1 MARHPYIAV
10 EGVIGVGKTTL
21 ALRLQPAFGGEVVL
35 EEFDENPF
43 LSDFY
48 ADRERHGFQ
57 TQIFFLLSRY
67 RQQTTRLPAALR
79 RGAAIADYTFAKD
92 SLFAHLNLKGAE
104 LSMYERV
111 YAALGANIRR
121 PDLLVYLRADTDVLM
136 ARIAARDRSYERD
149 MDRGYIEHLRQ
160 GYEQFLS
167 SYAESPILIIDT
179 NQLNIVQNPDDLASV
194 IERVRSAIHFGT
206 YQAPLPGVNGGGA
219 AGREAGAIV
228 KELAEGLHTLSDF
241 QQFHVSLD
249 AEKGFD
255 PDPFLNYIG
264 LAEEMGELARALKVT
279 WLRQAQLRDQGHSVD
294 QAQTDSLN
302 ENRERIQ
309 DELADCLAFLLKL
322 SNYAGIDLEE
332 AYLQKMEINA
342 QRQWENGKAI
352 EKLEGRS

>member
-1 MARHPYIAV
+1 MARHPYIAI

-21 ALRLQPAFGGEVVL
+21 VRLLQPAFGGEVVL

-48 ADRERHGFQ
+48 ADRERYGFQ

-79 RGAAIADYTFAKD
+79 HGSVISDYTFAKD
-92 SLFAHLNLKGAE
+92 SLFAHLNLKGDE
-104 LSMYERV
+104 LAVYERV

-136 ARIAARDRSYERD
+136 ARIAARDRPYERN
-149 MDRGYIEHLRQ
+149 MDREYIEHLRQ
-160 GYEQFLS
+160 GYEQFIS
-167 SYAESPILIIDT
+167 AYSESPMLMIDT
-179 NQLNIVQNPDDLASV
+179 NALNIVQNPDDLNSV
-194 IERVRSAIHFGT
+194 IERVRSASHYGT
-206 YQAPLPGVNGGGA
+206 YQTPLPGVNGGA
-219 AGREAGAIV
+219 SAREVEVIV
-228 KELAEGLHTLSDF
+228 KELGEGLHTLSDF

-264 LAEEMGELARALKVT
+264 LTEEMGELASVLKVA
-279 WLRQAQLRDQGHSVD
+279 WLKQARLIDEGRTIEQAQMD
-294 QAQTDSLN
+294 ALN
-302 ENRERIQ
+302 EHREHIQ

-322 SNYAGIDLEE
+322 SNYAGVDLEE
-332 AYLQKMEINA
+332 AYLHKMEVNA
-342 QRQWENGKAI
+342 RRKWHEGKVV
-352 EKLEGRS
+352 EKSEA

>member
-1 MARHPYIAV
+1 MARHPYIAI

-21 ALRLQPAFGGEVVL
+21 VRLLQPAFGGEAAL

-48 ADRERHGFQ
+48 ADRERYGFQ

-79 RGAAIADYTFAKD
+79 HGAVLADYTFAKD

-104 LSMYERV
+104 LAVYERV

-136 ARIAARDRSYERD
+136 ARIAARDRTYERN
-149 MDRGYIEHLRQ
+149 MDRDYIDGLRL

-167 SYAESPILIIDT
+167 TYNESPLLVVDT
-179 NQLNIVQNPDDLASV
+179 NQLNLVQNADDLASV
-194 IERVRSAIHFGT
+194 TNQVKSSLKQGS
-206 YQAPLPGVNGGGA
+206 YQAALPGVNGDGTA
-219 AGREAGAIV
+219 LATEQMV
-228 KELAEGLHTLSDF
+228 KQLGEGLHTLADF
-241 QQFHVSLD
+241 QDFHQTLD

-255 PDPFLNYIG
+255 PDPFLNFIG
-264 LAEEMGELARALKVT
+264 LSEEMGELARILKQT
-279 WLRQAQLRDQGHSVD
+279 WLRQADLHDEGSSLGD
-294 QAQTDSLN
+294 AQTTALN

-309 DELADCLAFLLKL
+309 NELADCLAFLLKL

-332 AYLQKMEINA
+332 AYLQKMEVNA
-342 QRQWENGKAI
+342 RRKWENGRAV
-352 EKLEGRS
+352 EKTNGSSD